1 VRGTTTLL
9 QAVCAAALLAGA
21 TPAFAQD
28 DTTSALLLRL
38 KEKGILTQ
46 AEYDD
51 LIARKP
57 PAAPPAPQP
66 AAVATNPTA
75 EPQTA
80 AVAQLDD
87 KRLVRMTSSGIGMEV
102 GGVTV
107 KFSGSVN
114 AFYTHDSPD
123 KRLAGTTVVGGL
135 ANTGPQNSS
144 AIRNG
149 LLPGIFGL
157 DVSTNQG
164 GWDIAAHFGFYP
176 GINSN
181 SYGGNGANAAG
192 APVALATAGIDARQT
207 YMTIG
212 KPHLGTFKLGRDIG
226 LFGSDAILNDIT
238 LLSVGTPG
246 SNAGPSN
253 TSLGR
258 IGIGYIY
265 TDFQPQITY
274 TTPVFG
280 GFQASAGIFQPL
292 STLTGGAEVNG
303 TPGFQG
309 KVTYDFKA
317 DTFTGHLW
325 ASGITQ
331 KHDGFAGAPSY
342 TGSGFDVGGKLGY
355 GPLNVLGYYYGGSG
369 LGTTALFVFS
379 TDALGRKRDSSGFYG
394 QASLTFDKF
403 TVAGSYGQSKLD
415 LARGEVNPTLL
426 DKNSSW
432 VGQLRYGLTSWVT
445 LLAEYIHT
453 KAEAQGPNE
462 AKSNT
467 VSVGSILFF

>member
-1 VRGTTTLL
+1 MRGTTTLL

-176 GINSN
+176 RHQQQFVRRQWCQRRRCASRAGDRRDRCPADL
-181 SYGGNGANAAG
+181 YDDRQAASRH
-192 APVALATAGIDARQT
+192 LQAR
-207 YMTIG
+207 
-212 KPHLGTFKLGRDIG
+212 
-226 LFGSDAILNDIT
+226 A
-238 LLSVGTPG
+238 
-246 SNAGPSN
+246 
-253 TSLGR
+253 
-258 IGIGYIY
+258 
-265 TDFQPQITY
+265 
-274 TTPVFG
+274 
-280 GFQASAGIFQPL
+280 
-292 STLTGGAEVNG
+292 
-303 TPGFQG
+303 
-309 KVTYDFKA
+309 
-317 DTFTGHLW
+317 
-325 ASGITQ
+325 
-331 KHDGFAGAPSY
+331 
-342 TGSGFDVGGKLGY
+342 
-355 GPLNVLGYYYGGSG
+355 
-369 LGTTALFVFS
+369 
-379 TDALGRKRDSSGFYG
+379 
-394 QASLTFDKF
+394 
-403 TVAGSYGQSKLD
+403 
-415 LARGEVNPTLL
+415 
-426 DKNSSW
+426 
-432 VGQLRYGLTSWVT
+432 
-445 LLAEYIHT
+445 
-453 KAEAQGPNE
+453 
-462 AKSNT
+462 
-467 VSVGSILFF
+467 